1 MSIAFNIS
9 IAQIPMSIE
18 GSGENKLTD
27 VDLGGSFR
35 RYFGPLH
42 GEHVT
47 GKHFQYLWRIRN
59 LQCVSLSGYHN
70 VPHQKGPRITDI
82 GQIRIIRSGGWGFG
96 GSRFVVT
103 MVMIAWVAAVV

>member
-27 VDLGGSFR
+27 VDLGGSFP
-35 RYFGPLH
+35 RYLGPLH
-42 GEHVT
+42 GEHVS

-59 LQCVSLSGYHN
+59 LQCVIIGDATTYRTKRDLGLPILGKSGLSG
-70 VPHQKGPRITDI
+70 
-82 GQIRIIRSGGWGFG
+82 
-96 GSRFVVT
+96 
-103 MVMIAWVAAVV
+103 VAVEVLEAPVL

>member
-1 MSIAFNIS
+1 
-9 IAQIPMSIE
+9 MSIE
-18 GSGENKLTD
+18 SSGENKLTD

-59 LQCVSLSGYHN
+59 LQCVIIGGTTTYRTKRGLGLLILGKSGLSGVAVGVLE
-70 VPHQKGPRITDI
+70 VP
-82 GQIRIIRSGGWGFG
+82 
-96 GSRFVVT
+96 VL
-103 MVMIAWVAAVV
+103 